1 MIANVP
7 QRLRRPAF
15 SAGLASVLA
24 VSAALALV
32 CAPGS
37 LGKAMAKDK
46 TTQTKTDTSKSKK
59 TDSKAKDAKDAKAAK
74 GGEPGKAVQLGTFGE
89 WGAYATQ
96 GKAKTCYA
104 LAQPKSREPASI
116 KRDPAYVFI
125 STRPA
130 ENVKSEISVIMGFA
144 MKDGSEATAEI
155 GDAEYSLIA
164 KGANA
169 WVKNPAEEGR
179 LIDAMKK
186 GSKLTVKAISTKGK
200 ATTDSYSL
208 SGLGQALDKARKEC
222 Q

>member
-1 MIANVP
+1 MIATVP
-7 QRLRRPAF
+7 PSVRRPAVK
-15 SAGLASVLA
+15 AALAL
-24 VSAALALV
+24 SAALALL
-32 CAPGS
+32 CAPGFPGGA
-37 LGKAMAKDK
+37 LAKDK
-46 TTQTKTDTSKSKK
+46 TTTQTKTDAAKSNKP
-59 TDSKAKDAKDAKAAK
+59 DPKAKDAKPAKT
-74 GGEPGKAVQLGTFGE
+74 GEPGKAVQLGTFGE

-96 GKAKTCYA
+96 GKPRTCYA

-125 STRPA
+125 STRPS
-130 ENVKSEISVIMGFA
+130 ENVKSEISVIMGFP

-155 GDAEYSLIA
+155 GEAEYSLIA
-164 KGANA
+164 KGSNA

-186 GSKLTVKAISTKGK
+186 GSKLVVKATSAKGK
-200 ATTDSYSL
+200 ASTDTYSL